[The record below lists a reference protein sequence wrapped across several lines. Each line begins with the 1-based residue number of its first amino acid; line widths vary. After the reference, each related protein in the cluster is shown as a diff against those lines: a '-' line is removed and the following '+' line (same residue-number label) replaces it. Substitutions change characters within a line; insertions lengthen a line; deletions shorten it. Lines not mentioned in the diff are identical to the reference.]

1 MRRIPRIEQLSS
13 EQQDAVVK
21 ILDGFLD
28 AQGR

>member
-1 MRRIPRIEQLSS
+1 MRRVRPIEQLAP

-28 AQGR
+28 AHGR